1 MTFLTTSGVIRA
13 AIQSCFILVTSVA
26 SRSTFSGSVSDYDA
40 ICRLAKCGGLIR
52 FLLVGPAVCLRLSQI
67 PPSSEHTFAVRLAVP
82 LSRALRPAGLT
93 KKAPTSFEVGAF
105 DLNPAAS
112 YSSIRRPYSTI
123 GAGGLNG
130 RVRDGIGCDTSAIA
144 TGNRSRLILSQ
155 LNTGTT
161 N

>member
-1 MTFLTTSGVIRA
+1 MCSLRDATHASTFLTK
-13 AIQSCFILVTSVA
+13 
-26 SRSTFSGSVSDYDA
+26 SRSASKHSLIIEKLSALVSGSRWENCCSCSRSVFVIGYRTDRKTSIAHTADLHGCLVVTRRRSDS
-40 ICRLAKCGGLIR
+40 K
-52 FLLVGPAVCLRLSQI
+52 
-67 PPSSEHTFAVRLAVP
+67 T
-82 LSRALRPAGLT
+82 
-93 KKAPTSFEVGAF
+93 KAPASFEVGAF
-105 DLNPAAS
+105 NLNPAAS

-144 TGNRSRLILSQ
+144 TGNFRDVLSQ